1 MTNCFIDLNSSK
13 QENKV
18 QYCNLRFEDLE
29 KKIKNIEEKKVYNV
43 LSDKQLTEMTEEIIE
58 ELSYS

>member
-1 MTNCFIDLNSSK
+1 M
-13 QENKV
+13 